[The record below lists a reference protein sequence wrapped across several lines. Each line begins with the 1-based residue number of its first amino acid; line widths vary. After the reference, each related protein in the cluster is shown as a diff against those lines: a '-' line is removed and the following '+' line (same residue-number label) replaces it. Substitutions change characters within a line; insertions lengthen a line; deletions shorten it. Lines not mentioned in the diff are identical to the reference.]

1 MNCICRFKND
11 PCAGSSNRNGTCY
24 TESECSNKGGTN
36 AGSCAQVS
44 YSVAGGEGRT
54 GFMYFTNYAQ
64 DQSSRWFFFHFRAS
78 ECVAYV
84 STKNKSNYALV
95 FLQFII
101 TLWNLF
107 LIE

>member
-1 MNCICRFKND
+1 MKCICRFKND

-44 YSVAGGEGRT
+44 CSVGYYWLFHGKNQHLSCSQV
-54 GFMYFTNYAQ
+54 MLVINLQ
-64 DQSSRWFFFHFRAS
+64 DDFFYFRAS

-84 STKNKSNYALV
+84 SMKNQSNYALV
-95 FLQFII
+95 FFFQFII
-101 TLWNLF
+101 VK
-107 LIE
+107 

>member
-1 MNCICRFKND
+1 MKCICRFKND

-44 YSVAGGEGRT
+44 YLVGYYWLFHRKNLKQFLCISQI
-54 GFMYFTNYAQ
+54 MLKINLQ
-64 DQSSRWFFFHFRAS
+64 DDFFNFRAS

-84 STKNKSNYALV
+84 STTNQSTYALV
-95 FLQFII
+95 FFNSL
-101 TLWNLF
+101 
-107 LIE
+107 